1 MAKLVVLRGTCDAG
15 KTTTSWF
22 VYQQL
27 VALSSTP
34 MNAPCDVF
42 DKSHSQHHIW
52 FGDTHYCM
60 RDAHPIAFNRQGD
73 PCDFKALIEIT
84 NAKEELKKI
93 AIISAGDYADL
104 LRNDIAIFEFMGVD
118 VIVICNRIKGQSRT
132 MVYNLL
138 RRFSSLTI
146 AKTFP
151 ITRITGTNHTIFV
164 TKWNEATD
172 IVNYIQTI

>member
-34 MNAPCDVF
+34 MTAQYEVF

-52 FGDTHYCM
+52 FGSTHYWM
-60 RDAHPIAFNRQGD
+60 RNAHPIAFNRQGV

-93 AIISAGDYADL
+93 AMISAGDDADL

-118 VIVICNRIKGQSRT
+118 IIVICNRTKGQSRT

-146 AKTFP
+146 ARTFP
-151 ITRITGTNHTIFV
+151 INRITGSYHTIFA
-164 TKWNEATD
+164 TKWNEATN

>member
-1 MAKLVVLRGTCDAG
+1 MAKLIVLRGACNAG
-15 KTTTSWF
+15 KTTTSWL

-34 MNAPCDVF
+34 MTTPCDIF
-42 DKSHSQHHIW
+42 DKSHSQHYIW
-52 FGDTHYCM
+52 FGTTHFCM
-60 RDAHPIAFNRQGD
+60 RDAHPIAFTAQGN
-73 PCDFKALIEIT
+73 PCDFKALIENP
-84 NAKEELKKI
+84 NARKELKKI
-93 AIISAGDYADL
+93 AIISAGDDPDL

-118 VIVICNRIKGQSRT
+118 IIVICNRTKGRSRT

-138 RRFSSLTI
+138 QRFPSLTI

-151 ITRITGTNHTIFV
+151 ITNITGTNHTMFV